1 MDKFEILRKAAAQG
15 IVLLRNKNDTLP
27 FTQSDNVAV
36 FGRCQVDYYK
46 SGTGSGGSVHV
57 PFSINFIE
65 GMNNLKKENFAV
77 PSLNEELVKIYSEW
91 LKEHPFD
98 AGQGAWA
105 SEPWSQV
112 EMALGEEIV
121 KNASSKSNKA
131 VFIVGRTAG
140 EDQDNKAEPGSF
152 LLTET
157 ERKNIELICSYF
169 ERVAIIFNTS
179 NIMDL
184 SWIDDPAF
192 KSHITSVLFS
202 WQGGM
207 MGGQGLCDVLCGKE
221 NPSGKLPDS
230 IAYKIEDY
238 PSSKNFGH
246 KDFLLYEE
254 DIYVGYRYFTTFA
267 KNKIQFPFGFGLSYT
282 SFELSDE
289 SYTFSNSAVSV
300 RAKVTNTG
308 SKNGREV
315 VQVYAECPQGKLG
328 KSSRVL
334 CGFAKTKELAPKES
348 QELQI
353 SFPLSRFSSYDD
365 SGVTGFAYSYVLEEG
380 EYNFYAGTDC
390 ISCKKVQPADSEPFT
405 VKKTYALETLS
416 QCCAP
421 SQEFTRIRPG
431 KLGSDGLY
439 IEEKESVPLSKVDIA
454 QKIKTNTPAE
464 IPFKKTSITFTDVI
478 ADKSRIDEFIGN
490 LSDNELMTLVRGE
503 GMMSRKV
510 TAGIASAFGGLSDE
524 LHARNVPAVGCSD
537 GPSGIRMDNGT
548 KAILLPIGTSLAS
561 SWDSE
566 LVEDVYGVLGNEL
579 KENKIDVL
587 LGPGCNIHRNPLNGR
602 NFEYYSED
610 PLVSGIMAAA
620 ACKGLARAGAIGTI
634 KHFALNNQEKN
645 RRNVDSVASERAI
658 REIYLKPFE
667 IAIKEGNARSLMTA
681 YNTVNGFKAA
691 SYYDLN
697 TSILRGEWGFTG
709 VVMTDWWATMND
721 CIKGG
726 KSDGLQFSEMLKA
739 RNDLYMVCVN
749 DTADKGGFG
758 DNMEESLKNG
768 NLSKAQLQL
777 CAKDILL
784 FITETFVAKA
794 PLRPLRNEVFVESNI
809 TSVPEGAN
817 LISGRPAFAKDL
829 VEPVYFNIKK
839 GGEYRIYGSFRKDGG
854 DTLSQSITNVLI
866 NGKPLGSFEC
876 RSTGGKKSFAVAA
889 FLNLKPGIYKVE
901 LEHTKPGIEVMELGF
916 WQDMESP
923 ITTGFF
929 EKLEKEMEERDK
941 NK

>member
-1 MDKFEILRKAAAQG
+1 MDKFEILRKAAARG
-15 IVLLRNKNDTLP
+15 IVLLRNEKNTLP
-27 FTQSDNVAV
+27 FEESDNVAV
-36 FGRCQVDYYK
+36 FGRCQFDYYK

-57 PFSINFIE
+57 PFSVNFIE
-65 GMNNLKKENFAV
+65 GMNNLKKESFPI
-77 PSLNEELVKIYSEW
+77 PSLNEELVKIYSDW

-105 SEPWSQV
+105 GEPWSQV
-112 EMALGEEIV
+112 EMELSEELV
-121 KNASSKSNKA
+121 KKASQKSNKA
-131 VFIVGRTAG
+131 LFIVGRTAG
-140 EDQDNKAEPGSF
+140 EDQDNSAEEGSF
-152 LLTET
+152 LLTQT
-157 ERKNIELICSYF
+157 ERKNIGLICSHF
-169 ERVAIIFNTS
+169 EKVVIIFNTS

-184 SWIDDPAF
+184 AWIDDTAF
-192 KSHITSVLFS
+192 KSHITGLLFS

-207 MGGQGLCDVLCGKE
+207 MGGQGLADILCGKE
-221 NPSGKLPDS
+221 NPSGKLPDT

-238 PSSKNFGH
+238 PSTKNFGR

-267 KNKIQFPFGFGLSYT
+267 KSKVQFPFGFGLSYT
-282 SFELSDE
+282 KFEISGT
-289 SYTFSNSAVSV
+289 SYTFTDSKINVK
-300 RAKVTNTG
+300 AKVSNTG
-308 SKNGREV
+308 FRKGSEV
-315 VQVYAECPQGKLG
+315 LQVYAECPQGKLG
-328 KSSRVL
+328 KASRVL
-334 CGFAKTKELAPKES
+334 CAFAKTKELAPGES
-348 QELQI
+348 QELEL
-353 SFPLSRFSSYDD
+353 SFPVERFASYDD
-365 SGVTGFAYSYVLEEG
+365 SGVTGFPYSYLLEEG
-380 EYNFYAGTDC
+380 PYNFYAGSD
-390 ISCKKVQPADSEPFT
+390 SFECKKIPSSGEAFS
-405 VKKTYALETLS
+405 VKKTYVLEKLS

-421 SQEFTRIRPG
+421 NREFSRIKPG
-431 KLGSDGLY
+431 KLGADGSFM
-439 IEEKESVPLSKVDIA
+439 EESETVPLSKVDIA
-454 QKIKTNTPAE
+454 QRIKESTPKE
-464 IPFKKTSITFTDVI
+464 IPCQKTGITFSDVI
-478 ADKSRIDEFIGN
+478 ADKSRVNEFIGN

-566 LVEDVYGVLGNEL
+566 LVEEVYEVLGNEL
-579 KENKIDVL
+579 KENKIDLL

-610 PLVSGIMAAA
+610 PLLSGIMTSA

-667 IAIKEGNARSLMTA
+667 IAIKEGNARSVMTA

-691 SYYDLN
+691 SYFDLN
-697 TSILRGEWGFTG
+697 TSILRKEWGFTG

-721 CIKGG
+721 CVKGG
-726 KSDGLQFSEMLKA
+726 NSDAYQFSEMLKA

-758 DNMEESLKNG
+758 DNLEESLKNG
-768 NLSKAQLQL
+768 SLSKAQLQL

-784 FITETFVAKA
+784 FITETFAAKT
-794 PLRPLRNEVFVESNI
+794 PLRPLRNEVLLESNI
-809 TSVPEGAN
+809 ESVPEGAN
-817 LISGRPAFAKDL
+817 LLTDRPAFAEDL
-829 VEPVYFNIKK
+829 SSTVYFKVEK

-854 DTLSQSITNVLI
+854 DTLSQSITNLLI
-866 NGKPLGSFEC
+866 NDKPVGSFEC

-889 FLNLKPGIYKVE
+889 FVNFKPGIYKVD
-901 LEHTKPGIEVMELGF
+901 LEHTKPGIEVMELGL
-916 WQDMESP
+916 WPDMESP
-923 ITTGFF
+923 ITTHFF
-929 EKLEKEMEERDK
+929 EKFEKEREEKEK

>member
-15 IVLLRNKNDTLP
+15 VVLLRNEKNTLP
-27 FTQSDNVAV
+27 FEPSDNVAV

-57 PFSINFIE
+57 PFSANFIA
-65 GMNNLKKENFAV
+65 GMETLKKENFPV
-77 PSLNEELVKIYSEW
+77 PTLNEELLKVYAEW

-105 SEPWSQV
+105 AEPWSQV
-112 EMALGEEIV
+112 EMELSDSLV
-121 KNASSKSNKA
+121 KQAASKSNKA

-140 EDQDNKAEPGSF
+140 EDQDNSAEAGSF
-152 LLTET
+152 LLTQI
-157 ERKNIELICSYF
+157 ERKNIELICAHF
-169 ERVAIIFNTS
+169 EKVAIIFNTS
-179 NIMDL
+179 NTMDL
-184 SWIDDPAF
+184 SWIDEPVF
-192 KSHITSVLFS
+192 KSHITAVLFS
-202 WQGGM
+202 WHGGM
-207 MGGQGLCDVLCGKE
+207 MGGQGLADILCSKV

-238 PSSKNFGH
+238 PSSKNFGR

-267 KNKIQFPFGFGLSYT
+267 KSKVQFPFGFGLSYT
-282 SFELSDE
+282 TFEISGE
-289 SYTFSNSAVSV
+289 SYSFSDSKITV

-308 SKNGREV
+308 SKSGREV
-315 VQVYAECPQGKLG
+315 LQVYAECPQGKLG
-328 KSSRVL
+328 KASRVL
-334 CGFAKTKELAPKES
+334 CAFAKTKELAPKES
-348 QELQI
+348 QELEL
-353 SFPLSRFSSYDD
+353 SFPVSRFASYDD

-380 EYNFYAGTDC
+380 EYNFWAGTDC
-390 ISCKKVQPADSEPFT
+390 FSCKKVPAASDAFSVE
-405 VKKTYALETLS
+405 KTYALETLS

-421 SQEFTRIRPG
+421 NRDFMRIKPG
-431 KLGSDGLY
+431 KLGSDGLF
-439 IEEKESVPLSKVDIA
+439 IEEKEPVSLSKVDIA
-454 QKIKTNTPAE
+454 KRIKESTPAE
-464 IPFKKTSITFTDVI
+464 IPATKSSVTFSDVI
-478 ADKSRIDEFIGN
+478 ADKSRIDEFIGT
-490 LSDNELMTLVRGE
+490 LSDVELMTLVRGE

-510 TAGIASAFGGLSDE
+510 TAGIASAFGGLSDS
-524 LHARNVPAVGCSD
+524 LHDKNVPAVGCSD

-561 SWDSE
+561 SWDSD
-566 LVEDVYGVLGNEL
+566 LVEEVYEVLGNEM

-610 PLVSGIMAAA
+610 PLISGIMTSA
-620 ACKGLARAGAIGTI
+620 ACKGLAKTGAIATI

-667 IAIKEGNARSLMTA
+667 IAIKEGNARSVMTA

-691 SYYDLN
+691 SYFDLN
-697 TSILRGEWGFTG
+697 NSILRGEWGFTG
-709 VVMTDWWATMND
+709 LVMTDWWATMND
-721 CIKGG
+721 CVKGG
-726 KSDGLQFSEMLKA
+726 EADGYKFSEMLKA
-739 RNDLYMVCVN
+739 RNDIYMVCVN

-758 DNMEESLKNG
+758 DNLEESLKKG
-768 NLSKAQLQL
+768 SFSKAQLQL

-784 FITETFVAKA
+784 FITETFAAKA
-794 PLRPLRNEVFVESNI
+794 PLRPLRNEVFVESDI
-809 TSVPEGAN
+809 KTAPEGAN
-817 LISGRPAFAKDL
+817 LISGRPAFAEDL
-829 VEPVYFNIKK
+829 ASVVYFKIEK

-854 DTLSQSITNVLI
+854 DTLSQSITNVLV
-866 NGKPLGSFEC
+866 NDKPLGSFEC
-876 RSTGGKKSFAVAA
+876 RSTDGKKSFAVAA
-889 FLNLKPGIYKVE
+889 FVNLKPGIYKVQ

-923 ITTGFF
+923 ITTHFF
-929 EKLEKEMEERDK
+929 EKFEKEREEREK

>member
-1 MDKFEILRKAAAQG
+1 MDI
-15 IVLLRNKNDTLP
+15 
-27 FTQSDNVAV
+27 
-36 FGRCQVDYYK
+36 
-46 SGTGSGGSVHV
+46 
-57 PFSINFIE
+57 
-65 GMNNLKKENFAV
+65 
-77 PSLNEELVKIYSEW
+77 
-91 LKEHPFD
+91 
-98 AGQGAWA
+98 
-105 SEPWSQV
+105 
-112 EMALGEEIV
+112 
-121 KNASSKSNKA
+121 
-131 VFIVGRTAG
+131 
-140 EDQDNKAEPGSF
+140 
-152 LLTET
+152 
-157 ERKNIELICSYF
+157 
-169 ERVAIIFNTS
+169 
-179 NIMDL
+179 
-184 SWIDDPAF
+184 SWIDDAAF
-192 KSHITSVLFS
+192 KSHITAVLFS

-207 MGGQGLCDVLCGKE
+207 MGGQGLADLLCGKE
-221 NPSGKLPDS
+221 NPSGKLPDT

-267 KNKIQFPFGFGLSYT
+267 KNKVQFPFGFGLSYT
-282 SFELSDE
+282 SFELSEE
-289 SYTFSNSAVSV
+289 SYSFADSKITV
-300 RAKVTNTG
+300 RVNVKNTG
-308 SKNGREV
+308 KRSGREV

-328 KSSRVL
+328 KAGRVL
-334 CGFAKTKELAPKES
+334 CAFAKTKELAPSES
-348 QELQI
+348 QKIEL
-353 SFPLSRFSSYDD
+353 SFPLSRFASYDD

-390 ISCKKVQPADSEPFT
+390 FACKKVAAEGELFS
-405 VKKTYALETLS
+405 VKKTYALEKLS

-421 SQEFTRIRPG
+421 NREFNRIKPG
-431 KLGSDGLY
+431 KPCSDGLF

-454 QKIKTNTPAE
+454 KRIKESTPKE
-464 IPFKKTSITFTDVI
+464 IPFKKSELTFSDVVK
-478 ADKSRIDEFIGN
+478 DKSRIDEFIGT
-490 LSDNELMTLVRGE
+490 LSDTELMTLVRGE

-510 TAGIASAFGGLSDE
+510 TAGIASAFGGLSDS
-524 LHARNVPAVGCSD
+524 LHDKNVPAVGCSD

-566 LVEDVYGVLGNEL
+566 LVEEVYEVLGNEM

-610 PLVSGIMAAA
+610 PLVSGIMTAA
-620 ACKGLARAGAIGTI
+620 ACKGLAKAGAIGTI

-691 SYYDLN
+691 SYFDLN

-709 VVMTDWWATMND
+709 LVMTDWWATMND
-721 CIKGG
+721 CVKGG
-726 KSDGLQFSEMLKA
+726 ESDGYQFSQMIKA
-739 RNDLYMVCVN
+739 RNDIYMVCVN

-758 DNMEESLKNG
+758 DDHEKSLKNG
-768 NLSKAQLQL
+768 SLSKAQLQL

-784 FITETFVAKA
+784 FITETFAAKA
-794 PLRPLRNEVFVESNI
+794 PLRPLRNEVFIESDI
-809 TSVPEGAN
+809 KSAPEGAKF
-817 LISGRPAFAKDL
+817 IEGRPAFTEDL
-829 VEPVYFNIKK
+829 VSPVYFNIQK
-839 GGEYRIYGSFRKDGG
+839 GGEYRIYGSYRKDGG
-854 DTLSQSITNVLI
+854 DTLSQSITNVLV

-876 RSTGGKKSFAVAA
+876 RSTDGKKSFAVAA
-889 FLNLKPGIYKVE
+889 FVNLKPGIYKVQ
-901 LEHTKPGIEVMELGF
+901 LEHTKPGIEVLELGF

-923 ITTGFF
+923 ITTHFF
-929 EKLEKEMEERDK
+929 EKFEKEREEQEK

>member
-1 MDKFEILRKAAAQG
+1 MEKNEVLRKVASQG
-15 IVLLRNKNDTLP
+15 IVLLRNNAETLP
-27 FTQSDNVAV
+27 FVSSDNVAV
-36 FGRCQVDYYK
+36 FGRCQIDYYK

-57 PFSINFIE
+57 PFSVNLLDGIE
-65 GMNNLKKENFAV
+65 TLKKEKFQLPAF
-77 PSLNEELVKIYSEW
+77 NEELIEIYRGW
-91 LKEHPFD
+91 IKEHPFD

-105 SEPWSQV
+105 AEPWSQV
-112 EMALGEEIV
+112 DMELTEELV
-121 KNASSKSNKA
+121 KASSCKSSKA
-131 VFIVGRTAG
+131 VYVIGRTAG
-140 EDQDNKAEPGSF
+140 EDQDNNTQKGSY
-152 LLTET
+152 LLTDI
-157 ERKNIELICSYF
+157 ERKNIELVCSYF
-169 ERVAIIFNTS
+169 EKVVVVLNVS
-179 NIMDL
+179 NIMDI
-184 SWIDDPAF
+184 SWIDDAQF
-192 KSHITSVLFS
+192 KSHISAVLFS
-202 WQGGM
+202 WHGGM
-207 MGGQGLCDVLCGKE
+207 MGGQALADISCGKE
-221 NPSGKLPDS
+221 TPGGKLPDS
-230 IAYKIEDY
+230 IAYKVEDY
-238 PSSKNFGH
+238 PSTKNFGH
-246 KDFLLYEE
+246 KDHLLYEE

-267 KNKIQFPFGFGLSYT
+267 NDKVQFPFGFGLSYT
-282 SFELSDE
+282 CFNIETENYICDGSKI
-289 SYTFSNSAVSV
+289 SV
-300 RAKVTNTG
+300 RAKITNTG
-308 SKNGREV
+308 SRKGREV
-315 VQVYAECPQGKLG
+315 LQVYAECPQGKLG
-328 KSSRVL
+328 KSARVL
-334 CGFAKTKELAPKES
+334 CGFKKTKDLAPNES
-348 QELQI
+348 QQLEV
-353 SFPLSRFSSYDD
+353 SFDVADLASYDD
-365 SGVTGFAYSYVLEEG
+365 SGITGFAYSYVLEEG
-380 EYNFYAGTDC
+380 IYSFYAGTDC
-390 ISCKKVQPADSEPFT
+390 ISAKKLDAKDCKDFSVE
-405 VKKTYALETLS
+405 KTYSLKTLT

-421 SQEFTRIRPG
+421 NHAFNRIKPG
-431 KLGSDGLY
+431 KLGSNGLY
-439 IEEKESVPLSKVDIA
+439 IEETEPVPLSKIDVA
-454 QKIKTNTPAE
+454 QRIKENAPEE
-464 IPFKKTSITFTDVI
+464 IPFRKSDITFADVM
-478 ADKSRIDEFIGN
+478 ADKSRIDEFVGS
-490 LSDNELMTLVRGE
+490 LSDNELMTLIRGE

-510 TAGIASAFGGLSDE
+510 TAGIASAFGGLSDA
-524 LHARNVPAVGCSD
+524 LHDKKIPAVGCAD

-548 KAILLPIGTSLAS
+548 QASLLPIGTLLAS
-561 SWDSE
+561 TWDPE
-566 LVEDVYGVLGNEL
+566 AVEQVYEILGNEL
-579 KENKIDVL
+579 KEHNIDVL

-610 PLVSGIMAAA
+610 PLLSGIMAAST
-620 ACKGLARAGAIGTI
+620 CKGLARFGAIGTI
-634 KHFALNNQEKN
+634 KQFALNNQEKN

-667 IAIKEGNARSLMTA
+667 IAIKEGNARSVMTS

-749 DTADKGGFG
+749 ETADKGGFG

-768 NLSKAQLQL
+768 NLSTAQLQL

-784 FITETFVAKA
+784 FITETFAAKA

-829 VEPVYFNIKK
+829 VEPVYFNIEK